1 MLNLNS
7 NIELDVN
14 KFFRWWAAEL
24 AAFIPDKLKQLISES
39 QGIMLIKP
47 VEGGFLLRYEQ
58 DGQSEDWV
66 HLSVNEHGQTDA
78 QQLMQKDERLLKARK
93 ILALNADDAISKE
106 LILPLAAAENLQ
118 QVMRYELDRYTPFK
132 PEQVYFAVQLQ
143 NKQPELGQLNAK
155 LIVATKDRLDSWCR
169 DLKKLSIVPDLV
181 EYEPD
186 PSDRR
191 PGYESYNLL
200 PAWVKPKQSN
210 LPKLVYTALW
220 SLLFILFLG
229 VFALPVWWQ
238 SQTVDS
244 LQKTLKTLGK
254 SARMVDET
262 QSEIDRLI
270 EASKALISEK
280 RTAPSMLQVLDSLS
294 ELIKDDTWLTHLQ
307 FTGNKLQ
314 MRGQSLSAS
323 NLLTLLEASTLFANV
338 RFVSPVTQDKKTGL
352 ERFQLSAEV
361 VVESGD
367 E

>member
-7 NIELDVN
+7 NVELDVN
-14 KFFRWWAAEL
+14 KFFRWWAGEL
-24 AAFIPDKLKQLISES
+24 AVFMPDKLKQLISEP

-47 VEGGFLLRYEQ
+47 VEGGFQLRYEQ
-58 DGQSEDWV
+58 DGQSEDWI
-66 HLSVNEHGQTDA
+66 HLSVNEQSQTDV
-78 QQLMQKDERLLKARK
+78 QRLMQQDERLLKARK
-93 ILALNADDAISKE
+93 VLVINADDGICKQ

-118 QVMRYELDRYTPFK
+118 QVMGYELDRFTPFK

-143 NKQPELGQLNAK
+143 NKQPESGQLTAK
-155 LIVATKDRLDSWCR
+155 LIVATKDRLDGWCH
-169 DLKKLSIVPDLV
+169 DLKKLSIIPDLI
-181 EYEPD
+181 EYE
-186 PSDRR
+186 SEQTDRR

-200 PAWVKPKQSN
+200 PAWVKPRQSN
-210 LPKLVYTALW
+210 LPKLVYAAFW

-229 VFALPVWWQ
+229 VFSLPVWWQ

-244 LQKTLKTLGK
+244 LKQTLKTLGK
-254 SARMVDET
+254 SARMVDES

-270 EASKALISEK
+270 EASNALILAK
-280 RTAPSMLQVLDSLS
+280 RTAPSMVQILDSLS
-294 ELIKDDTWLTHLQ
+294 TLIKDDTWLTHLQ
-307 FTGNKLQ
+307 FTGHKLQ
-314 MRGQSLSAS
+314 MRGQSSSAS
-323 NLLTLLEASTLFANV
+323 DLLTLLEASRLFANV

>member
-24 AAFIPDKLKQLISES
+24 AAFIPDKLKQLISEP

-47 VEGGFLLRYEQ
+47 LGDGFQLRYEL

-66 HLSVNEHGQTDA
+66 HLSVNEQGQTVV
-78 QQLMQKDERLLKARK
+78 QRLMQQDERLLKARK

-118 QVMRYELDRYTPFK
+118 QVMHYELDRYTPFK

-143 NKQPELGQLNAK
+143 DKQPESGQLTAK
-155 LIVATKDRLDSWCR
+155 LIVATKDRLDTWCR

-181 EYEPD
+181 EYELD
-186 PSDRR
+186 PADRR

-210 LPKLVYTALW
+210 LPRLVYTALW

-244 LQKTLKTLGK
+244 LQQALKALGK
-254 SARMVDET
+254 SARMVDES

-270 EASKALISEK
+270 EASQVLISEK
-280 RTAPSMLQVLDSLS
+280 RTAPSMVQVLDSLS

-307 FTGNKLQ
+307 FTGHKLQ
-314 MRGQSLSAS
+314 MRGQSSSAS
-323 NLLTLLEASTLFANV
+323 NLLTLLEASKLFANV
-338 RFVSPVTQDKKTGL
+338 RFVSPVTQDKKSGL

-361 VVESGD
+361 VVESRD